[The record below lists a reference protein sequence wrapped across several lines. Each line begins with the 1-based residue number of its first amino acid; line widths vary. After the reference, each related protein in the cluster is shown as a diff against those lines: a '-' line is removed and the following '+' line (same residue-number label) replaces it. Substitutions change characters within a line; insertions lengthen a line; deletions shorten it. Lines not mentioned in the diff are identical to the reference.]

1 MEETSM
7 NSPRPISV
15 KNAEFLRRD
24 HKLFIGGDWVDA
36 SSSRMIA
43 VENPAAGE
51 EIANVLAASAADV
64 DLAVAA
70 ARRALEGE
78 WSRVSAAARGR
89 MLYRLADL
97 IERDADSLAELET
110 LENGMPIQLSAMTVR
125 GFCTAFLRYYAGWP
139 TKITGETIPAQ
150 PGWQPGGDWLVYT
163 RREPIGVVG
172 AIIPWNAPASMMVLK
187 LGPALAAGC
196 TIVLK
201 PAELTPLLAIRFMEL
216 VQEAGF
222 PAGVVNLVQGYGEDV
237 GRAIVRHRG
246 VDKIAFTGSTEVGK
260 QIVRDAA
267 DDLKRVT
274 LELGGKSPF
283 IVFPDADL
291 VEAIPAAAMACF
303 ALSGQNCMAG
313 TRLFV
318 ADQVHDAFV
327 EGLVNVASSLPVGDG
342 MIPETLIGPLIS
354 AEQRSRVLGFVDRAR
369 DAGASVVAGGA
380 AVGERGYF
388 VAPTVCSGVTS
399 DMEIAQQEVFGPVL
413 SVMRFS
419 ADDEDGMMKA
429 VNSTTYGLSGSVWTR
444 DLSRAHRLAAKVD
457 SGQVAVNAH
466 AAVSPETPFGG
477 NRQSGWGREFGR
489 EGLDAYL
496 KTKAVSVKLAAG
508 PPQVQP
514 I

>member
-1 MEETSM
+1 M
-7 NSPRPISV
+7 NSPGPVSTT
-15 KNAEFLRRD
+15 NAEFLQRD
-24 HKLFIGGDWVDA
+24 HKLFIGGKWVEATSD
-36 SSSRMIA
+36 RRIP
-43 VENPAAGE
+43 VENPAIGE
-51 EIANVLAASAADV
+51 VISHVTAASQADV
-64 DLAVAA
+64 GLAVAA
-70 ARRALEGE
+70 AREALEAE
-78 WSRVSAAARGR
+78 WGRVGAAARGR
-89 MLYRLADL
+89 MLYRFADL
-97 IERDADSLAELET
+97 VEQNAESLAQLET
-110 LENGMPIQLSAMTVR
+110 LENGMPIQLSTLTLR
-125 GFCTAFLRYYAGWP
+125 GFCTSFLRYYAGWP

-150 PGWQPGGDWLVYT
+150 PGWQAGGDWLVYT

-172 AIIPWNAPASMMVLK
+172 AIIPWNAPAAMLVLK

-196 TIVLK
+196 TVVLK
-201 PAELTPLLAIRFMEL
+201 PAELTPLLAIRFIEL
-216 VQEAGF
+216 AQEAGI
-222 PAGVVNLVQGYGEDV
+222 PPGVINLVQGFGEDV

-291 VEAIPAAAMACF
+291 KEAVPAAAMACF

-318 ADQVHDAFV
+318 ADEIHDAFV
-327 EGLVNVASSLPVGDG
+327 EGLAKAAAALPVGDG
-342 MIPETLIGPLIS
+342 MLPETMIGPLIS
-354 AEQRSRVLGFVDRAR
+354 AEQRERVLGFVDRAR
-369 DAGASVVAGGA
+369 QAGAQVLAGGE
-380 AVGERGYF
+380 AVGEHGYF
-388 VAPTVCSGVTS
+388 VAPTVCAGVS
-399 DMEIAQQEVFGPVL
+399 PDMEIARQEVFGPVL
-413 SVMRFS
+413 AVMRFS
-419 ADDEDGMMKA
+419 ADDEAGLLRA
-429 VNSTTYGLSGSVWTR
+429 VNSTDYGLSGSVWTR

-496 KTKAVSVKLAAG
+496 KTKAVSVKLAPG
-508 PPQVQP
+508 PLPVQP

>member
-1 MEETSM
+1 M
-7 NSPRPISV
+7 NSPRPVSLL
-15 KNAEFLRRD
+15 NADFLQRD
-24 HKLFIGGDWVDA
+24 HKLFIGGEWVEA
-36 SSSRMIA
+36 GSSKVIA
-43 VENPAAGE
+43 VENPADGE
-51 EIANVLAASAADV
+51 VISNVLAASEADV
-64 DLAVAA
+64 DMAVAA

-78 WSRVSAAARGR
+78 WSRVSAADRGR

-97 IERDADSLAELET
+97 IERDAEGLAELET
-110 LENGMPIQLSAMTVR
+110 LENGMPIQLATMTLR

-150 PGWQPGGDWLVYT
+150 PGWQPGGEWLVYT

-172 AIIPWNAPASMMVLK
+172 AIIPWNAPASMLVLK

-222 PAGVVNLVQGYGEDV
+222 PPGAVNLVQGLGEDI

-246 VDKIAFTGSTEVGK
+246 VDKIAFTGSTQVGK

-291 VEAIPAAAMACF
+291 ADAIPAAAMACF

-318 ADQVHDAFV
+318 ADEIHDTFV
-327 EGLVNVASSLPVGDG
+327 EGVANVAASLPVGDG

-354 AEQRSRVLGFVDRAR
+354 AEQRSRVLAFVDRAR
-369 DAGASVVAGGA
+369 AAGARVVTGGG
-380 AVGERGYF
+380 AVGEQGYF
-388 VAPTVCSGVTS
+388 VAPTVCAGVTP
-399 DMEIAQQEVFGPVL
+399 DMELAQQEVFGPVL

-419 ADDEDGMMKA
+419 AEDEAGMIRA

-496 KTKAVSVKLAAG
+496 KTKAVSVKLEPGAG
-508 PPQVQP
+508 QLQP